1 MSEED
6 IVLEVGDILVHH
18 EITEIGLL
26 LRRFD
31 VLDDPQWPLWAW
43 AILWVGSEAQEIG
56 RRQAFTEEGL
66 VGLIRSGGFHLH
78 KST

>member
-1 MSEED
+1 MDEEET
-6 IVLEVGDILVHH
+6 VLEIGDILVHH

-31 VLDDPQWPLWAW
+31 VLDDAQWPLWAW
-43 AILWVGSEAQEIG
+43 DILWVGSEAEEIG

-66 VGLIRSGGFHLH
+66 IGLIESGVFRLH